1 MKRLDCII
9 FIFLVITTIL
19 IYSKEQGNS
28 LEKITEF
35 RQQHRKTLDG
45 RLCSAAF
52 LHDDQTYTD
61 CANTT
66 SPDGTTGREW
76 CYVEVQLLGK
86 GERDWDYCAGVI
98 NYDKIRIDA
107 KRMFEGKSLEADRL
121 NDRLNSL
128 KLRINSMVHK
138 YDLLCGNKHELINS
152 RINKINDW
160 IKKSS
165 DSINKIEYN
174 SNELENSKKII
185 KKIDEDIKKEK
196 ENLKNSDEICE
207 NVKGYENESITYG
220 LKASYFN
227 NPFFEGIPI
236 ISKIIKDINFIYNNK
251 SPSGNL
257 ISFYKY
263 SIRYEGYLLAPVS
276 GIYTIIVDSDCS
288 VRIFINN
295 RIVIIKDFEEVIRH
309 INNNNNVNEIKTE
322 KNYEKNKVHYIIDNK
337 TNNISKR
344 VSNPIELIGGE
355 KNKIIVE
362 ISHLSNL
369 KYEKGESSYFKL
381 LWKSSRIN
389 EQEIGSN
396 YLYSE
401 NFISNSRFSSVDPE
415 LFEIGLLDVN
425 EMAYKNETDWIIENI
440 SNKMRYN
447 DLHLLRTFIE
457 PKFDSFSLEVSGNSN
472 LYIATPIDKEFPLV
486 WINESIIKIQNTND
500 TIDLLNIKSK
510 EQTKLKIWFIPLKNK
525 TYINFQNK
533 KNIPFLLF
541 LQKRKILPTIC
552 TGEEEILSSPE
563 NINFKECVESS
574 SISKQFNCMSSLNTY
589 HIDKK
594 HNIWKTANGSIG
606 EYITIYFKK
615 PVQIN
620 KFRFKPQD
628 NILTWPS
635 EILLHFDDTKI
646 LVPIFYTSNIEY
658 NTKKFEH
665 SIITTSVK
673 IEIRDMF
680 VNNLETGGSFELIG
694 NSCNI
699 IDNEYMNHH
708 AIIDVVDCDNTLND
722 IPDINPLIYGDIFIV
737 SCPYNCIKNAESSNK
752 NIYGS
757 DLYSLESP
765 ICKAAVHAGICLK
778 NVNDKDVN
786 NLNEYEKECRFLLL
800 IKELNGS
807 DFIGKL
813 QNNVLSINKHIEE
826 QNEILSFKISQIIP
840 TKINNFSPLYYSI
853 PNSYSIV
860 FKNKDDLKIPNK
872 FLVDSGEV
880 FIDYGNFGYGWKR
893 KVDSNISLE
902 LKENK
907 KNEINSVKFQD
918 VRSKIEPINNFFHNI
933 MYSDG
938 IVFPPASTNEQC
950 VSKLT
955 CESNYW
961 TFKVYEN
968 GNYLIQILIGNIYF
982 DSIQKNF
989 IEVNGVSVIKNV
1001 ELKSNEYYVGIKNIQ
1016 INDNKLILTST
1027 CLESQYSC
1035 GNSRTTILSIQIIKN

>member
-1 MKRLDCII
+1 MKNWNCII
-9 FIFLVITTIL
+9 FIFLVVTSIL
-19 IYSKEQGNS
+19 VCSKEQGNS

-35 RQQHRKTLDG
+35 RQQHRRTLDG
-45 RLCSAAF
+45 RLCAAAF

-61 CANTT
+61 CASAT

-86 GERDWDYCAGVI
+86 GERDWDYCADAI
-98 NYDKIRIDA
+98 NYDKIRVDA

-128 KLRINSMVHK
+128 KLRINSMTHK
-138 YDLLCGNKHELINS
+138 YDLLCGSKHELINS

-160 IKKSS
+160 ISKSS

-174 SNELENSKKII
+174 SNELETSKKII
-185 KKIDEDIKKEK
+185 KKIDEDIKIEK
-196 ENLKNSDEICE
+196 ENLKESDEICE
-207 NVKGYENESITYG
+207 NVKGYENELITDG
-220 LKASYFN
+220 LKVSYFN
-227 NPFFEGIPI
+227 NSFFEGVPI
-236 ISKIIKDINFIYNNK
+236 VSKIIKNINFIYNNK
-251 SPSGNL
+251 SPYESL
-257 ISFYKY
+257 LSPYKY
-263 SIRYEGYLLAPVS
+263 SIRYDGYLLAPTS
-276 GIYTIIVDSDCS
+276 GMYTFIVDSDCS
-288 VRIFINN
+288 VRVLINN
-295 RIVIIKDFEEVIRH
+295 KIVITKDFDEIIRH
-309 INNNNNVNEIKTE
+309 INSSNHMDEVKADKNEEDNKIRYKIESEINNV
-322 KNYEKNKVHYIIDNK
+322 
-337 TNNISKR
+337 SKR
-344 VSNPIELIGGE
+344 MSGPIELTGGE
-355 KNKIIVE
+355 KNKIIIE

-425 EMAYKNETDWIIENI
+425 ETAYKNETDWIIENI
-440 SNKMRYN
+440 SNKSRYN
-447 DLHLLRTFIE
+447 DLHLLRTFKE
-457 PKFDSFSLEVSGNSN
+457 PKFDSFSLEVSANSN
-472 LYIATPIDKEFPLV
+472 FYIASPIDKEFPLV
-486 WINESIIKIQNTND
+486 WTNESIIKIENTND
-500 TIDLLNIKSK
+500 IIDLLNINSK
-510 EQTKLKIWFIPLKNK
+510 EKTKLKIWFIPIKNK
-525 TYINFQNK
+525 TYINFSIK
-533 KNIPFLLF
+533 KNIPFILF
-541 LQKRKILPTIC
+541 IQKRKILPTIC
-552 TGEEEILSSPE
+552 SGEEEILSSPE
-563 NINFKECVESS
+563 NNNFKECVESS
-574 SISKQFNCMSSLNTY
+574 SISKEFNCMSGLSTY

-594 HNIWKTANGSIG
+594 HNIWKTVNNSIG
-606 EYITIYFKK
+606 EYIIIYFKK

-665 SIITTSVK
+665 PIITTSVK

-708 AIIDVVDCDNTLND
+708 AKIDVLNCDDTLND
-722 IPDINPLIYGDIFIV
+722 IPDVIPLIYGDKFVV
-737 SCPYNCIKNAESSNK
+737 SCPYNCIKDVESNNK
-752 NIYGS
+752 TVYGS
-757 DLYSLESP
+757 DLYSLDSP
-765 ICKAAVHAGICLK
+765 ICKAAVHSGVCLK
-778 NVNDKDVN
+778 NGNNTDVN
-786 NLNEYEKECRFLLL
+786 TLNNYEEECKFLLM
-800 IKELNGS
+800 IKEVNVS
-807 DFIGKL
+807 NFIGKL
-813 QNNVLSINKHIEE
+813 QNNVLSMNKNVED
-826 QNEILSFKISQIIP
+826 QNKILSFAISQIVS
-840 TKINNFSPLYYSI
+840 TKFNSLSSLYYSI

-860 FKNKDDLKIPNK
+860 FKNKEDLNVPNK
-872 FLVDSGEV
+872 FLVDTGDI

-893 KVDSNISLE
+893 KVDSNIL
-902 LKENK
+902 LDLNRR
-907 KNEINSVKFQD
+907 EINNGNIHD
-918 VRSKIEPINNFFHNI
+918 IRSKIEPINNFFHNI

-938 IVFPPASTNEQC
+938 IIFPPASTNEQC

-961 TFKVYEN
+961 TFRVYEN
-968 GNYLIQILIGNIYF
+968 GNYLIQVLVGNIYF
-982 DSIQKNF
+982 DTVQKNF
-989 IEVNGVSVIKNV
+989 IEINGIPIIKNV
-1001 ELKSNEYYVGIKNIQ
+1001 DLKPNEYYVGIKNIQ
-1016 INDNKLILTST
+1016 INDNKLIFTST

-1035 GNSRTTILSIQIIKN
+1035 GSFQTTMLAVQIVKE

>member
-9 FIFLVITTIL
+9 FIFWVITSIL

-128 KLRINSMVHK
+128 KMRINSMVNK

-196 ENLKNSDEICE
+196 ENLKKSDEICE
-207 NVKGYENESITYG
+207 NVKGYENESITDG
-220 LKASYFN
+220 LKASYFS
-227 NPFFEGIPI
+227 NPFFEGMPI

-251 SPSGNL
+251 SPSPNL
-257 ISFYKY
+257 ISSYKY
-263 SIRYEGYLLAPVS
+263 SIRYTGYLLAPVS
-276 GIYTIIVDSDCS
+276 GIYTIIVDTDCS
-288 VRIFINN
+288 VRILINN
-295 RIVIIKDFEEVIRH
+295 KIVIIKGFNEIIRH
-309 INNNNNVNEIKTE
+309 INNNNNVNEIKSETNDE
-322 KNYEKNKVHYIIDNK
+322 DNKFRYKIDNEI
-337 TNNISKR
+337 NNTSKR
-344 VSNPIELIGGE
+344 ISSPIELIGGE
-355 KNKIIVE
+355 KNKIIIE

-472 LYIATPIDKEFPLV
+472 LYIASPIDKEFPLV

-500 TIDLLNIKSK
+500 IIDLLNIKSK
-510 EQTKLKIWFIPLKNK
+510 EKNKLKIWFIPLKNK

-552 TGEEEILSSPE
+552 SGEEEILSSPE
-563 NINFKECVESS
+563 NNNFKECVESS
-574 SISKQFNCMSSLNTY
+574 SISKKYNCMSGLNIY

-680 VNNLETGGSFELIG
+680 VNHLETGGSFELIG

-722 IPDINPLIYGDIFIV
+722 IPDINPLIYGDKFIV
-737 SCPYNCIKNAESSNK
+737 SCPYNCIQNAESSNK

-757 DLYSLESP
+757 DFYSLESP
-765 ICKAAVHAGICLK
+765 ICKAAVHSGVCLK

-786 NLNEYEKECRFLLL
+786 NYEKECKFLLL
-800 IKELNGS
+800 IKELYGS

-826 QNEILSFKISQIIP
+826 QNEILSFTISQIVS
-840 TKINNFSPLYYSI
+840 TKMNNLSSLYYSI

-872 FLVDSGEV
+872 FLVDSGDM

-902 LKENK
+902 LKGNK
-907 KNEINSVKFQD
+907 RNVINNVNFQD
-918 VRSKIEPINNFFHNI
+918 VKNKIEPINYFFHNI

-961 TFKVYEN
+961 TFKIYEN

-989 IEVNGVSVIKNV
+989 LEVNGISIIKNV
-1001 ELKSNEYYVGIKNIQ
+1001 ELKLNEYYVATKNVQ

-1035 GNSRTTILSIQIIKN
+1035 GNSQTTILSIQIIKN